1 MRYAMP
7 RILSVRR
14 ATAAGLLLLAAACGG
29 GDAPEEQ
36 SQTAN
41 AENVDQESSATV
53 TEREQA
59 GFTPPA
65 DGVLTQKQVDAFL
78 RTTLVQF
85 DLIRQEAPRYHQKVA
100 QMEERGEKGGL
111 IAGLRNAADAGS
123 VLVGF
128 GDLVGG
134 SFVRSARSQGL
145 NPAEMEWVRE
155 QMTEVFGH
163 LAMRPFHQGLV
174 DQARAMRAQ
183 AEQYR
188 GQAGFDD
195 ATIAQMLQSA
205 DELEREA
212 QAQLNAAGAVSRNIE
227 VLRRAKPNV
236 TDHMWGAVA
245 LAGGA
250 GGLVGLHGLA
260 EPNDTTAARQMNEWR
275 RIYTDALANKVT
287 PGLEANVP
295 AAEARPRLDAQ
306 PAS

>member
-1 MRYAMP
+1 MPYALP
-7 RILSVRR
+7 RIRSARR
-14 ATAAGLLLLAAACGG
+14 ATAAGLLLVAAACGG
-29 GDAPEEQ
+29 DTAEEL

-41 AENVDQESSATV
+41 AEAVDQASSATI

-65 DGVLTQKQVDAFL
+65 DGVLTPRQVDALL

-85 DLIRQEAPRYHQKVA
+85 DLIRQEAPKFHQKLA
-100 QMEERGEKGGL
+100 QMEERGAQGGL
-111 IAGLRNAADAGS
+111 IAGLRNAVDAGG
-123 VLVGF
+123 VMVGF
-128 GDLVGG
+128 GDMVAG
-134 SFVRSARSQGL
+134 SFVRSARSQGV
-145 NPAEMEWVRE
+145 NPAEMEWVRL
-155 QMTEVFGH
+155 QMAEVTGH
-163 LAMRPFHQGLV
+163 LAMRSFHQGLV
-174 DQARAMRAQ
+174 EQAQAMRAQ

-188 GQAGFDD
+188 GQEGFTDEQVD
-195 ATIAQMLQSA
+195 EMIRNAEQS
-205 DELEREA
+205 ER
-212 QAQLNAAGAVSRNIE
+212 QAREQLNATGSVARNVE

-250 GGLVGLHGLA
+250 GGLVGLTGLA
-260 EPNDTTAARQMNEWR
+260 TPNDTTAQRQMNEWR

-295 AAEARPRLDAQ
+295 ADDARPRLDPQ

>member
-1 MRYAMP
+1 MPYAMP
-7 RILSVRR
+7 RIPSVRR
-14 ATAAGLLLLAAACGG
+14 AAAAGLLLLAAACGG
-29 GDAPEEQ
+29 DAPEEQ
-36 SQTAN
+36 SQVAN

-53 TEREQA
+53 TEKEQSS
-59 GFTPPA
+59 FTPPA
-65 DGVLTQKQVDAFL
+65 DGVLTPSQVDAYL

-85 DLIRQEAPRYHQKVA
+85 DLIRQEAPKYHQKVA
-100 QMEERGEKGGL
+100 QMEQRGEKGGL

-155 QMTEVFGH
+155 RMAEVSSHVMMLPMYQASIDMAAG
-163 LAMRPFHQGLV
+163 MRT
-174 DQARAMRAQ
+174 Q

-188 GQAGFDD
+188 GQPGFTDEQIQEMIRN
-195 ATIAQMLQSA
+195 AEESERQAREQMS
-205 DELEREA
+205 
-212 QAQLNAAGAVSRNIE
+212 AAGPMSRNLE

-236 TDHMWGAVA
+236 TSHMWGAVA

-250 GGLVGLHGLA
+250 GGLIGLHGLA
-260 EPNDTTAARQMNEWR
+260 EPNDTTAMRQMNEWR

-287 PGLEANVP
+287 PGLEASVP
-295 AAEARPRLDAQ
+295 AGEAKPRLEGQ